1 MKQFESISI
10 RKPKSSVFNLS
21 HERKLTMSMG
31 DLVPIFC
38 EEVLP
43 GDKFR
48 VNTEVLMRLQPMIAP
63 VMHRMNAY
71 IHYFFVPNRLIWNDW
86 EKFITGGRLGQ
97 DLPLFPTLVG
107 SAYSAKSTG
116 SFGVGSLADFF
127 DIPVQMI
134 GNDQDEMIPISQ
146 LPFRAYQRIYNEYYR
161 DQNLEQEVNIPLDS
175 GPLSY
180 DDGAID
186 ELLLLRKRAWEKDYF
201 TSALPFAQRGDEV
214 LLPLQGD
221 APVTGTLRLISNA
234 GMRRENV
241 NLETDINGQAVYNG
255 YETDPLKIYQNP
267 TTGDSALNADLSEAS
282 ATSISELRR
291 AFALQRWLEKM
302 ARGGSRYVEQ
312 MLYMFG
318 VRSSDARL
326 QRSVYLGGGKLPI
339 QISEVLQTS
348 KTDTSPQG
356 NMSGHGFTAGV
367 TNGFKKYFEE
377 HGLVIGILSVIPRTG
392 YMQGLPKLLTKTDRF
407 DYYWPD
413 FAHIGEQEVKKYELY
428 YDPSLVTNN
437 ATFGYQPR
445 YAEYRYKFD
454 KVNGEMRTSLKQ
466 WHMANDFSAQPSL
479 NNTFVKANP
488 TTRIFAVQS
497 PQWHKLIV
505 DIYFDFKAIRP
516 VAKHGE
522 PI

>member
-10 RKPKSSVFNLS
+10 RKPKNSVYNLS

-48 VNTEVLMRLQPMIAP
+48 VNTEILMRLQPMIAP
-63 VMHRMNAY
+63 VMHRVNAY
-71 IHYFFVPNRLIWNDW
+71 VHYFFVPNRLIWNDW

-97 DLPLFPTLVG
+97 DTPLFPTING
-107 SAYSAKSTG
+107 QSDYAKDTG
-116 SFGVGSLADFF
+116 LIGVGSLADFLDF
-127 DIPVQMI
+127 PVQMI
-134 GNDQDEMIPISQ
+134 GDTSYPMIPISQ

-161 DQNLEQEVNIPLDS
+161 DQNLEPEIDIPLGS
-175 GPLSY
+175 GPL
-180 DDGAID
+180 DWADLTD
-186 ELLLLRKRAWEKDYF
+186 NDLLKLRKRAWEKDYF

-214 LLPLQGD
+214 LLPVQGD
-221 APVTGTLRLISNA
+221 APVTGIPHYQTKIANVWDDSVNA
-234 GMRRENV
+234 DLGT
-241 NLETDINGQAVYNG
+241 NL
-255 YETDPLKIYQNP
+255 L
-267 TTGDSALNADLSEAS
+267 GDSVDLTINKPTRISSGLTADLSEAS
-282 ATSISELRR
+282 ATTISELRR

-326 QRSVYLGGGKLPI
+326 QRSVYLGGGKLPV

-392 YMQGLPKLLTKTDRF
+392 YMQGMPKLLTKTDRF

-428 YDPSLVTNN
+428 YDPALNTNN
-437 ATFGYQPR
+437 DTFGYQPR

-466 WHMANDFSAQPSL
+466 WHMANDYSAQPSL

-488 TTRIFAVQS
+488 TTRIFAVES
-497 PQWHKLIV
+497 ADWHKLIV

-516 VAKHGE
+516 VAKYGE

>member
-71 IHYFFVPNRLIWNDW
+71 VHYFFVPNRLIWNDW

-97 DLPLFPTLVG
+97 DSPLFPIIDGTALD
-107 SAYSAKSTG
+107 AKNTG
-116 SFGVGSLADFF
+116 LMNVGSLADFF

-134 GNDQDEMIPISQ
+134 DSENVPMMPISQ

-161 DQNLEQEVNIPLDS
+161 DQNLEPEVDLPLES
-175 GPLSY
+175 GRLGY
-180 DDGAID
+180 NDDATLD
-186 ELLLLRKRAWEKDYF
+186 LLRLRKRAWEKDYF

-221 APVTGTLRLISNA
+221 APVSGNVRWNTPTGMASSNSVRVSAGTLQEGVSPYEDMFIS
-234 GMRRENV
+234 E
-241 NLETDINGQAVYNG
+241 D
-255 YETDPLKIYQNP
+255 
-267 TTGDSALNADLSEAS
+267 TTGLANPIHADLSEAS

-326 QRSVYLGGGKLPI
+326 N
-339 QISEVLQTS
+339 VL
-348 KTDTSPQG
+348 
-356 NMSGHGFTAGV
+356 FTLVEASCP
-367 TNGFKKYFEE
+367 FKF
-377 HGLVIGILSVIPRTG
+377 
-392 YMQGLPKLLTKTDRF
+392 PKFFKPL
-407 DYYWPD
+407 
-413 FAHIGEQEVKKYELY
+413 
-428 YDPSLVTNN
+428 
-437 ATFGYQPR
+437 
-445 YAEYRYKFD
+445 
-454 KVNGEMRTSLKQ
+454 
-466 WHMANDFSAQPSL
+466 
-479 NNTFVKANP
+479 
-488 TTRIFAVQS
+488 
-497 PQWHKLIV
+497 KLIHLHKV
-505 DIYFDFKAIRP
+505 IWQVMVLPLVLPMDLRNILRNM
-516 VAKHGE
+516 V
-522 PI
+522 

>member
-10 RKPKSSVFNLS
+10 RKPKSSVYNLS

-63 VMHRMNAY
+63 VMHRVNAY

-97 DLPLFPTLVG
+97 DSPVFPTLIG
-107 SAYSAKSTG
+107 SANDAKSTG
-116 SFGVGSLADFF
+116 LMGVGSLADFF

-134 GNDQDEMIPISQ
+134 DKEQVEMIPISQ

-161 DQNLEQEVNIPLDS
+161 DQNLEAEIDIPQDS
-175 GPLSY
+175 GALGY
-180 DDGAID
+180 NDDATLD
-186 ELLLLRKRAWEKDYF
+186 MLALRKRAWEKDYF

-221 APVTGTLRLISNA
+221 APVSGHVRWSTPSGLAATANVRASGGTLQEGESPYESMFISANTN
-234 GMRRENV
+234 GLV
-241 NLETDINGQAVYNG
+241 NPIH
-255 YETDPLKIYQNP
+255 
-267 TTGDSALNADLSEAS
+267 ADLSEAS

-413 FAHIGEQEVKKYELY
+413 FAHIGEQEVKKYELF
-428 YDPSLVTNN
+428 YDPSLLSNN
-437 ATFGYQPR
+437 DTFGYQPR

-454 KVNGEMRTSLKQ
+454 KVNGELRTSLKQ
-466 WHMANDFSAQPSL
+466 WHMANDYSAQPSL

-488 TTRIFAVQS
+488 TTRIFAVES
-497 PQWHKLIV
+497 ADWHKLIV

-516 VAKHGE
+516 VAKYGE

>member
-10 RKPKSSVFNLS
+10 RKPRNSVFNLS

-63 VMHRMNAY
+63 VMHRVNAY
-71 IHYFFVPNRLIWNDW
+71 VHYFFVPNRLIWNDW

-97 DLPLFPTLVG
+97 DTPVFPTIIGQSDDAKGTGLV
-107 SAYSAKSTG
+107 
-116 SFGVGSLADFF
+116 GVGSLADFF
-127 DIPVQMI
+127 DIPIQMI
-134 GNDQDEMIPISQ
+134 GDGSHTMMPISQ

-161 DQNLEQEVNIPLDS
+161 DQNLEEEIAIPLDS
-175 GPLSY
+175 SQIGW
-180 DDGAID
+180 D
-186 ELLLLRKRAWEKDYF
+186 ETTVLELVKLRKRAWEKDYF

-221 APVTGTLRLISNA
+221 APVTGRPHFQRSADGSTWLNA
-234 GMRRENV
+234 NSGD
-241 NLETDINGQAVYNG
+241 LGTDGNALLKEINNNQAARIDDG
-255 YETDPLKIYQNP
+255 L
-267 TTGDSALNADLSEAS
+267 SADLSEAS
-282 ATSISELRR
+282 ATTISELRR

-318 VRSSDARL
+318 VRSSDYRL
-326 QRSVYLGGGKLPI
+326 QRSLYLGGGKLPI

-392 YMQGLPKLLTKTDRF
+392 YMQGMPKLLTKTDRF

-428 YDPSLVTNN
+428 YDPALSTNN
-437 ATFGYQPR
+437 DTFGYQPR

-466 WHMANDFSAQPSL
+466 WHMANDYSAQPSL

-488 TTRIFAVQS
+488 TTRIFAVES
-497 PQWHKLIV
+497 ADWHKLIV

-516 VAKHGE
+516 VAKYGE

>member
-1 MKQFESISI
+1 PVINGQSDDAI
-10 RKPKSSVFNLS
+10 
-21 HERKLTMSMG
+21 
-31 DLVPIFC
+31 
-38 EEVLP
+38 
-43 GDKFR
+43 
-48 VNTEVLMRLQPMIAP
+48 NTGLM
-63 VMHRMNAY
+63 
-71 IHYFFVPNRLIWNDW
+71 
-86 EKFITGGRLGQ
+86 
-97 DLPLFPTLVG
+97 
-107 SAYSAKSTG
+107 
-116 SFGVGSLADFF
+116 GVGSLADFF
-127 DIPVQMI
+127 DVPVQMI
-134 GNDQDEMIPISQ
+134 GNGSYPMIPISQ

-161 DQNLEQEVNIPLDS
+161 DQNLEPEIEIPQDS
-175 GPLSY
+175 GYL
-180 DDGAID
+180 GWD
-186 ELLLLRKRAWEKDYF
+186 ELVNGDLLKLRKRAWEKDYF

-221 APVTGTLRLISNA
+221 APVTGLPRFKNIDGFTASSSQPTHWSNSQHLTA
-234 GMRRENV
+234 SRDGVEGRKE
-241 NLETDINGQAVYNG
+241 
-255 YETDPLKIYQNP
+255 LKVVDGL
-267 TTGDSALNADLSEAS
+267 TADLSEAS
-282 ATSISELRR
+282 ATTISELRR

-348 KTDTSPQG
+348 QTEISPQG
-356 NMSGHGFTAGV
+356 NMSGHGFTAGI

-392 YMQGLPKLLTKTDRF
+392 YMQGMPKLLTKTDRF

-413 FAHIGEQEVKKYELY
+413 FAHIGEQEVKKHELY
-428 YDPSLVTNN
+428 YDPSLSTNN
-437 ATFGYQPR
+437 DTFGYQPR

-466 WHMANDFSAQPSL
+466 WHMANDYSAQPSL

-488 TTRIFAVQS
+488 TTRIFAVEH